1 MFRLSLL
8 LLLLGAGCATQ
19 SNSKL
24 HAVLDDFEA
33 QGFSGTVLVAK
44 DDRIVLHE
52 GYGLADKERRIPN
65 DRDTLYEIGSLNK
78 TFTAAAILKLEAEGK
93 LRTTDRISKYLGD
106 FPPPKDAATIHH
118 LATHSAG
125 LVVDGA
131 DTGDGTSREDFIA
144 TVKRLPAESVPSER
158 ERYTNAGYSVLTA
171 IIEKVAGVSYDTYVR
186 QHFFRDVW
194 FRGETLPRPI
204 ARGYGPEGKPIEPPP
219 LRWGTHGAGGMIMTV
234 GDVYRWFTQLRRD
247 PVMKPMFEDRREEEG
262 YAWHVEVDKNGRR
275 RISKG
280 GGMPKYQTQLLWYPD
295 ERVVIIWAT
304 NDLTKRRRQEL
315 NERIA
320 DAALSAP

>member
-1 MFRLSLL
+1 MPTFLVLL
-8 LLLLGAGCATQ
+8 LLLLGTGCATQ

-24 HAVLDDFEA
+24 QTLLEQFEA

-44 DDRIVLHE
+44 DDRIILHE
-52 GYGLADKERRIPN
+52 GYGFADQERRIPN
-65 DRDTLYEIGSLNK
+65 DRETLYEIGSLNK
-78 TFTAAAILKLEAEGK
+78 TFTAAAILQLEAQGK

-106 FPPPKDAATIHH
+106 FPPPKDTATIHH

-131 DTGDGTSREDFIA
+131 DTGDGTNRDDFIA
-144 TVKRLPAESVPSER
+144 TVKRLPAESVPGER

-171 IIEKVAGVSYDTYVR
+171 IIEKVAGVSYDSYVR
-186 QHFFRDVW
+186 QNLFRDVW
-194 FRGETLPRPI
+194 FRGETLPRPM
-204 ARGYGPEGKPIEPPP
+204 ARGYNEKGVIEPPP

-234 GDVYRWFTQLRRD
+234 ADLYRWFTQLRRD
-247 PVMKPMFEDRREEEG
+247 PVMKPMFEDRPEEEG

-275 RISKG
+275 RILKG
-280 GGMPKYQTQLLWYPD
+280 GGMPQYQTQLIWYPD

-320 DAALSAP
+320 NTVLD

>member
-1 MFRLSLL
+1 MRPLL
-8 LLLLGAGCATQ
+8 LLLVLIGTGCATQ

-24 HAVLDDFEA
+24 RTVLEQFEA

-44 DDRIVLHE
+44 DDRILLHE
-52 GYGLADKERRIPN
+52 GYGGN
-65 DRDTLYEIGSLNK
+65 DRTTLYEIASLNK
-78 TFTAAAILKLEAEGK
+78 TFTAAAILKLQAEGK

-131 DTGDGTSREDFIA
+131 DTGDGTNREDFIA
-144 TVKRLPAESVPSER
+144 TVKRLPAESVPGER

-186 QHFFRDVW
+186 ENLFRDVW
-194 FRGETLPRPI
+194 FRGEPLPRPI
-204 ARGYGPEGKPIEPPP
+204 APGYGPERKLIEPPP

-234 GDVYRWFTQLRRD
+234 GDLYRWFTQLRRD
-247 PVMKPMFEDRREEEG
+247 PVMKPMFEDRPESEG

-275 RISKG
+275 RIHKG
-280 GGMPKYQTQLLWYPD
+280 GGMPQYQTQIIWFPD

-320 DAALSAP
+320 NTVLSAP